1 MNFIIELLSPLLI
14 YKNTTDRYI
23 MVLSLYLIAV
33 IFMMP
38 YFILLVK
45 EQWFH
50 KNVTYPKYTNISFG
64 FAVFIIAFGLYALR
78 YPYNL
83 KNIHIDV
90 KETKY
95 QQVDNN
101 IKVKK
106 HTDGEDLISKQMI
119 TKYDVTVHY
128 GSAQKDIKTYEII
141 DKYNKSKDLSQYP
154 EEYHDKTLTQVRI
167 MPITVETTWHGIK
180 EIHKDLYKV
189 ERTYT
194 VEPDIKAYE
203 SDQKLKNDSQQLDK
217 KLDGK

>member
-1 MNFIIELLSPLLI
+1 MNFIIELLSPIFI
-14 YKNTTDRYI
+14 YYQSTNRHIIYVIYGILTIILMLPLFITLVRRQYFSKEPTYLTYKTISAVLGFFIYI
-23 MVLSLYLIAV
+23 FSIVM
-33 IFMMP
+33 F
-38 YFILLVK
+38 
-45 EQWFH
+45 W
-50 KNVTYPKYTNISFG
+50 
-64 FAVFIIAFGLYALR
+64 

-106 HTDGEDLISKQMI
+106 HTDGENLISKQMI

-128 GSAQKDIKTYEII
+128 SSAQKDIKAYEIV

-154 EEYHDKTLTQVRI
+154 EEYHNKTLTQVHI
-167 MPITVETTWHGIK
+167 MPITVETNWHGIK

-203 SDQKLKNDSQQLDK
+203 SDQKLKNDSQQLYK
-217 KLDGK
+217 NLM